1 MPGPVGYQV
10 GNAFVQVHP
19 RFQQFHRKMAAE
31 LAKVGDVN
39 IPAQMDLDT
48 RKAQA
53 AAKAIE
59 SRLVK
64 HPVTVPLEVDAR
76 KLNAQI
82 AAILAK
88 RDEKLLGIDLDLS
101 KLREKIA
108 DLNRHRDDLKI
119 NVDAEI
125 AGAEAK
131 IRTLEAQR
139 HTVTVQADADT
150 ARAEQKLNQLDN
162 HLTRI
167 GNNQTDINMEA
178 SDASRAVAILGLL
191 VAGLSAVSYA
201 APAAAAALAA
211 VPNAILAMGQ
221 AVGTIGAAFS
231 GIGDAVGALQ
241 AVEDEAATK
250 SDTNSQ
256 KRVSAANRVAGAQ
269 SALNAALINA
279 DRSAIQSSRQLQ
291 DARESLAD
299 AHTEAASRVR
309 DAEDNLAAAQ
319 LSAKY
324 AQQALNDARKEAKER
339 LEDLRISVAGAA
351 LDEEAAS
358 LAVDKAREK
367 LEAAKKSGL
376 TGRDLQEVDLAYRQ
390 AAQRLVEVRERF
402 KDLKTES
409 TAANKAGVNGSRE
422 VVAAQRQVGDA
433 TSQVHAAERALTQ
446 ARIDGDRRVAKAEQA
461 LRRTRQ
467 DASFA
472 AADAS
477 RQVTE
482 AQRAMAQA
490 SVSAGTAG
498 SAAMDKLDL
507 AMKKLTPEGRAFA
520 RFLQDEAKPALQELG
535 AAAQGSLLPK
545 VQVAFKQLLTL
556 SPLLKTALADT
567 GNVLGDLAIK
577 GAKMVTSGPWRA
589 DFVTIASR
597 NNRMLASMGDA
608 GLSLLD
614 AFRNITVASGPLMEG
629 ILASTSAWS
638 EHFAVWIQGK
648 RDSGELQTWF
658 REMGIRIH
666 ELWEVLSQLV
676 GGVWNTIEALAP
688 LGRAILHIVAP
699 LVEMIGQF
707 AEANPVLTTII
718 GLVLL
723 LGSGFVSFFR
733 TLGGLAQAFKTA
745 RGVFDQIIFGTS
757 RQRDATKG
765 ATDALNSHT
774 QATSKWQQ
782 AAATQTGAVGKVS
795 GAFQSLSLAYQNGA
809 NRAGEWGGRTSAA
822 VVGGVQKVDAALS
835 RFTDSLFMVDTTME
849 RSKQKAGVLS
859 TGFVTSM
866 TTMARV
872 AGGTGAA
879 IKRGVGGAISGLVG
893 ALGGGWGI
901 AISAAVIAL
910 GFLVDAQARAAQKAQ
925 EHKARIQTLT
935 DALMESN
942 GVIDENIIK
951 LQIQQLEESGA
962 ADTARKLGLDVG
974 VMARAIASGG
984 DAAEGFEDKLRGVGS
999 EILNSAGF
1007 PQRYGTQLN
1016 NLIGEFLDGGISI
1029 EEFKDKLNGLRG
1041 EWYSNTQL
1049 TDTQKEALANQFVA
1063 LHDLLGLYDG
1073 AKGTFDTAQQGQK
1086 DLKDAQNSAA
1096 TATERHAAALH
1107 ELNNAALESVN
1118 KALAYRTAMSDL
1130 KDAQA
1135 ATAQATADHGA
1146 SSREAKAALQQE
1158 ESVILR
1164 VIAAAGEL
1172 AFANSKATTESG
1184 KKKDADEAMI
1194 RTAVDLANKYGVKL
1208 PKALEQYLTQLGYAR
1223 DATGK
1228 WIKMV
1233 RNAPGVYKINVNF
1246 DDKLAKKRLQDWEK
1260 RGLHGYLSSGVVTK
1274 RGVGGKLFLAEG
1286 GIVTPYANGGMRPM
1300 SGASATIVP
1309 PNSMRLIGDRMRGD
1323 EAYIPL
1329 DKSARSLAILA
1340 QAAERMGFTL
1350 TPMAL
1355 GGLLRMANGGMATP
1369 GGQPKKV
1376 DSDPAALDLQP
1387 VAVDAFT
1394 TSVQELV
1401 GAGLAPLAN
1410 EVNMTTA
1417 PAMASMELHAGKLAP
1432 AAINRLN
1439 SLMPPLQAQ
1448 FNRTAAVSGQTW
1460 SRIVSTSGNSVS
1472 RVGSYLG
1479 SLRGGMTAS
1488 RTAMTSMANAAVSQF
1503 GRMRPAAAD
1512 PIRWILANPIN
1523 AGLIGAW
1530 ARLNK
1535 DFALKKPVSRVPIP
1549 FAFGGRVPGFG
1560 NTDKVDAKLMPQEY
1574 VLSKSAVANLGGVA
1588 QVDRMHRMA
1597 RAGLIGPGARL
1608 GGKGDALER
1617 LKLMR
1622 TIPLDGLGFAYGG
1635 VQPHVARAGQEIERR
1650 FGPMPGGIGGVGA
1663 RGNVSDHPSGH
1674 ALDFM
1679 TMSNAALGDRVARY
1693 LQANSRRLLVK
1704 YLIWKQR
1711 INEGTAWK
1719 QMEDRG
1725 SVTANHFDHVH
1736 SSFLRAGQLGRQFTG
1751 AGPGIDLM
1759 EYFEKAYKLLDK
1771 VPRLFPGNKP
1781 AEVGES
1787 VARQATNGAVRF
1799 ANDRAFAFGTSGNVE
1814 SWRPLVMRA
1823 LSMLGLPRGWAN
1835 ITLQRMRKESGG
1847 NPQAINLSDSNA
1859 LRGDPSKGLMQVIG
1873 STFRAHRDNRAPNNV
1888 FDPLANIL
1896 ASMKYTMSRYGSL
1909 PAGYGRPGGYDDG
1922 GLVPPG
1928 YSTIHNGLRRPEA
1941 LLSPTQWN
1949 ALISLATDNSR
1960 STQLTGELRLSSG
1973 EFLGVVQGVIEESNT
1988 NSGRA
1993 LARRLR

>member
-64 HPVTVPLEVDAR
+64 HPVKVPLEVDAR

-376 TGRDLQEVDLAYRQ
+376 KGRDLQEVDLAYRQ

-556 SPLLKTALADT
+556 SPLLKAALADT
-567 GNVLGDLAIK
+567 GNVLGDLAVK

-614 AFRNITVASGPLMEG
+614 AFRNITVASGPLTEG

-648 RDSGELQTWF
+648 RDSGELQVWF
-658 REMGIRIH
+658 REMGVRIH

-733 TLGGLAQAFKTA
+733 TLGGLSQAIRTA
-745 RGVFDQIIFGTS
+745 RGVFDQLIFGTS
-757 RQRDATKG
+757 RQKDVTKEATG
-765 ATDALNSHT
+765 ALNQHT
-774 QATSKWQQ
+774 QATGKWQQ
-782 AAATQTGAVGKVS
+782 ATQTGTGVVGKATA
-795 GAFQSLSLAYQNGA
+795 GFHSLAGA
-809 NRAGEWGGRTSAA
+809 YRAGAAGAGEWAGRTTTA
-822 VVGGVQKVDAALS
+822 VVGASRRVSTELFGMSTKVANS
-835 RFTDSLFMVDTTME
+835 V
-849 RSKQKAGVLS
+849 
-859 TGFVTSM
+859 TGFTRFQTGAINALTNVS
-866 TTMARV
+866 RV
-872 AGGTGAA
+872 AGGTGRALA
-879 IKRGVGGAISGLVG
+879 RGVGGAVTGLVG
-893 ALGGGWGI
+893 ALGGPFGLALVG
-901 AISAAVIAL
+901 ATVGL
-910 GFLVDAQARAAQKAQ
+910 GFLVDAQARAAQAAA

-935 DALMESN
+935 DALTASN
-942 GVIDENIIK
+942 GVIDQNVKKSI
-951 LQIQQLEESGA
+951 IQQLTTEGTSSRA
-962 ADTARKLGLDVG
+962 KTLGLNVG
-974 VMARAIASGG
+974 QMARAIAEGG
-984 DAAEGFEDKLRGVGS
+984 SAASDFEGKVRSLGS
-999 EILNSAGF
+999 EMGGQAGMSNAWGNALDGLVDQFLSGKVSANEFQAQLAGF
-1007 PQRYGTQLN
+1007 S
-1016 NLIGEFLDGGISI
+1016 LDIRSA
-1029 EEFKDKLNGLRG
+1029 KN
-1041 EWYSNTQL
+1041 L
-1049 TDTQKEALANQFVA
+1049 TDEQKEALVGQLTA
-1063 LHDLLGLYDG
+1063 LRDLVFGYNG
-1073 AKGTFDTAQQGQK
+1073 AKGDFQGARAGFN
-1086 DLKDAQNSAA
+1086 DLKDANNNAA
-1096 TATERHAAALH
+1096 TAAERHAAALRD
-1107 ELNNAALESVN
+1107 LNNAALESVN
-1118 KALAYRTAMSDL
+1118 KALAYRQAVTAL
-1130 KDAQA
+1130 KDAQLAVSA
-1135 ATAQATADHGA
+1135 AEAEHGKN
-1146 SSREAKAALQQE
+1146 SREAIAARQQE
-1158 ESVILR
+1158 ESAIIQVIT
-1164 VIAAAGEL
+1164 AKGAL
-1172 AFANSKATTESG
+1172 AFANSNATTQEG
-1184 KKKDADEAMI
+1184 KQTDATKASIDAALI
-1194 RTAVDLANKYGVKL
+1194 LAKQYGSKL
-1208 PKALEQYLTQLGYAR
+1208 PKALQQYLTELGYAR
-1223 DATGK
+1223 DETGK

-1549 FAFGGRVPGFG
+1549 FRVGGPVPGFG
-1560 NTDKVDAKLMPQEY
+1560 NKDKVDAKLMPGEI
-1574 VLSKSAVANLGGVA
+1574 VFDKLSIANLGGVN
-1588 QVDRMHRMA
+1588 QVEQFRRRA
-1597 RAGLIGPGARL
+1597 RAGNAELNEL
-1608 GGKGDALER
+1608 GKTRGDALAK

-1622 TIPLDGLGFAYGG
+1622 TIPSDGLGFAYGG
-1635 VQPHVARAGQEIERR
+1635 VQPHVARAGQEIEQR
-1650 FGPMPGGIGGVGA
+1650 FGPMPGGIGGVGSRPNA
-1663 RGNVSDHPSGH
+1663 SDHPSGH

-1781 AEVGES
+1781 AEVGEA

-1835 ITLQRMRKESGG
+1835 ITLQRMRQESGG

-1960 STQLTGELRLSSG
+1960 ATQLTGELRLSSG